1 MGLSYN
7 KIKSKTT
14 WLFIT
19 FCPKFESFVLIHPSL
34 FLWAI
39 FSKTNMGDEKATRIA
54 QIDNRAMN
62 MNEMDIRLAFSNE
75 TAQMFN
81 SDGALVI

>member
-1 MGLSYN
+1 
-7 KIKSKTT
+7 
-14 WLFIT
+14 
-19 FCPKFESFVLIHPSL
+19 
-34 FLWAI
+34 LWAN
-39 FSKTNMGDEKATRIA
+39 SKTNIGDEKATRIA

-62 MNEMDIRLAFSNE
+62 MNEMATRLAFSNE